1 MRTEFETD
9 FAFKFSSD
17 HFEENSFRD
26 EDLIQLKPV
35 GISVN
40 ADAHRPTLLLKN
52 EEKNLTLP
60 VPLTALE
67 AGVTLTQSNQS
78 IAPTSPH
85 KFTQWILE
93 SLNIQ
98 VSRCV
103 FVEIKGSLQY
113 VRLYFEGHPQYGS
126 YKLRA
131 DEAMSVVLHLGV
143 QIYATQEFMHKS
155 KVLQANLE
163 TLAQGLQLAQ
173 VLDQKNRGYIQ

>member
-1 MRTEFETD
+1 MRSDFEND
-9 FAFKFSSD
+9 FAFKFSAE
-17 HFEENSFRD
+17 HFEENAFRE
-26 EDLIQLKPV
+26 EDLIQLKPM
-35 GISVN
+35 GISMN
-40 ADAHRPTLLLKN
+40 ADADRPTLILKN

-78 IAPTSPH
+78 IAPISPH
-85 KFTQWILE
+85 KFTQWVLE

-113 VRLYFEGHPQYGS
+113 LRLYFEGHPQYGS
-126 YKLRA
+126 YKMRA
-131 DEAMSVVLHLGV
+131 DEAMSAVLHLGV
-143 QIYATQEFMHKS
+143 QIYATQEFMQKS
-155 KVLQANLE
+155 KVLKANLE
-163 TLAQGLQLAQ
+163 TLTQGLQLAQ